1 MATPGTIIAYSDG
14 SKHKDGN
21 AGAGWVITENGATLE
36 EGHVALG
43 NWMEVA
49 DAEAI
54 GALEAARRATARDGT
69 EEIWLCLDNQGI
81 MNRLRNPSTRNSTSQ
96 DVIDETKTTLRRWAS
111 ESPGRRVQV
120 LWVPGHMGLEGNEL
134 ADAQA
139 KLGCQQTTTEPRVS
153 LAGARRWRRD
163 RLSLEYGEWWQKQK
177 GYRPLGTG
185 VPAEPP
191 FRVSRYDGLT
201 RIELGHILAART
213 GDGDFDEYHGRWEHN
228 CPRGCRA
235 CNQPKERGHWWTC
248 RALPRPWS
256 QRFADKLLKT
266 TKATSHVASVLRR
279 NLKFHEERQWPERP
293 ETTQPL
299 PTASTET

>member
-1 MATPGTIIAYSDG
+1 MKS
-14 SKHKDGN
+14 
-21 AGAGWVITENGATLE
+21 IT
-36 EGHVALG
+36 
-43 NWMEVA
+43 
-49 DAEAI
+49 
-54 GALEAARRATARDGT
+54 RRG
-69 EEIWLCLDNQGI
+69 
-81 MNRLRNPSTRNSTSQ
+81 PSTPTPESASTSQ
-96 DVIDETKTTLRRWAS
+96 ATWAWKATNWQTRKQNWGANRR
-111 ESPGRRVQV
+111 
-120 LWVPGHMGLEGNEL
+120 
-134 ADAQA
+134 
-139 KLGCQQTTTEPRVS
+139 QQTTTEPRVS
-153 LAGARRWRRD
+153 LAEARRWRRD

-201 RIELGHILAART
+201 KIELGHILAART
-213 GDGDFDEYHGRWEHN
+213 GDGDFDEYHDRWEHN

-279 NLKFHEERQWPERP
+279 NLKFLEERQQPERP
-293 ETTQPL
+293 ETTQPS